1 MNSPDMFQNDA
12 EAAILS
18 IALQNPRKIEEL
30 KHIKDFM
37 FSSSP
42 NQMLFTTIQEL
53 SSQNL
58 VPDVNLIDSYL
69 KAQNRDLTV
78 GGRDYLNYLFTQSFN
93 QENVTEFERIVVDS
107 YKARKLINIS
117 TQIPQKVS
125 ETTDINIVLDGV
137 RKEIDNLTQTSG
149 GDSTF
154 TFEDT
159 LKSSWEQLVERVRN
173 PGINGV
179 TTGLKSLDS
188 ITNGMNSGE
197 LWVVAGRPGM
207 GKTAYFCNAMLKQGA
222 SNIPLLMFSLE
233 MKKGPLVE
241 RMLAIETGVSS
252 NDMRMGMLNQEKID
266 ALSDKIKEIKDY
278 PIHIDSNYFSDI
290 NYIVTT
296 ARRYKALH
304 GIEVIYLDYLQLLA
318 ERTSDAT
325 NEIGRIT
332 RALKLLAN
340 DIDVSIVM
348 GSQLSRGVEARPD
361 KRPQLQDLRQSGN
374 IEEDADIVLGLYR
387 DVLYNKKTSDKDLL
401 ELLLLKHR
409 NGPTG
414 MLPVGF
420 EQELTRMRDRL

>member
-1 MNSPDMFQNDA
+1 MNNPDRFQNDA
-12 EAAILS
+12 EAAVLS
-18 IALQNPRKIEEL
+18 ISLQNPKKIEEL
-30 KHIKDFM
+30 KHIKDYM

-42 NQMLFTTIQEL
+42 NQVLFATIQEL

-78 GGRDYLNYLFTQSFN
+78 GGREYLNYLFTQSFN
-93 QENVTEFERIVVDS
+93 QENVAEFERIVVDS
-107 YKARKLINIS
+107 YKARKLINLS

-125 ETTDINIVLDGV
+125 ETKDINSVLEAV
-137 RKEIDNLTQTSG
+137 RKEVDALSQTTG
-149 GDSTF
+149 GDST
-154 TFEDT
+154 TNFEDT
-159 LKSSWEQLVERVRN
+159 LKMSWATLVDRIKN
-173 PGINGV
+173 PGVNGV
-179 TTGLKSLDS
+179 TTGLKTLDS

-197 LWVVAGRPGM
+197 LWVIAGRPGM
-207 GKTAYFCNAMLKQGA
+207 GKTAYFCNSILKQGKA
-222 SNIPLLMFSLE
+222 NIPVLMFSLE
-233 MKKGPLVE
+233 MKKVPLVE

-252 NDMRMGMLNQEKID
+252 SDMRMGMLDQAKVDLLSAKI
-266 ALSDKIKEIKDY
+266 SEIKDY

-290 NYIVTT
+290 NYVITT

-304 GIEVIYLDYLQLLA
+304 GIKVVYLDYLQLLA
-318 ERTSDAT
+318 ERTLDAT

-340 DIDVSIVM
+340 DIDVSVVM

-374 IEEDADIVLGLYR
+374 IEEDADIVIGLYR
-387 DVLYNKKTSDKDLL
+387 DVLYNKKVSDKTLL

-409 NGPTG
+409 NGPIG
-414 MLPVGF
+414 MLPANF
-420 EQELTRMRDRL
+420 EQELTRMTDRL

>member
-1 MNSPDMFQNDA
+1 
-12 EAAILS
+12 
-18 IALQNPRKIEEL
+18 
-30 KHIKDFM
+30 
-37 FSSSP
+37 
-42 NQMLFTTIQEL
+42 
-53 SSQNL
+53 
-58 VPDVNLIDSYL
+58 
-69 KAQNRDLTV
+69 
-78 GGRDYLNYLFTQSFN
+78 
-93 QENVTEFERIVVDS
+93 
-107 YKARKLINIS
+107 
-117 TQIPQKVS
+117 
-125 ETTDINIVLDGV
+125 
-137 RKEIDNLTQTSG
+137 
-149 GDSTF
+149 
-154 TFEDT
+154 
-159 LKSSWEQLVERVRN
+159 
-173 PGINGV
+173 
-179 TTGLKSLDS
+179 
-188 ITNGMNSGE
+188 MNSGE

-241 RMLAIETGVSS
+241 RMLAIETGISS